1 MESPSASHEPPIITP
16 LPTQIVHAVYSYRFL
31 TSPQIARLFFR
42 DDRAAEVMLRR
53 LVGAGHLAGIKRPI
67 LDSDTPDT
75 VYALAQRG
83 ADFLA
88 SELDIDRRLV
98 RWRKYHNYVGLP
110 FVEHRLSLNDVR
122 IALTIGA
129 PRLGH
134 RLEMWRYEVPIR
146 EDVDDPDEKA
156 PPLVLRPDAYV
167 RYLAGPRWLHFFLEL
182 DMGTESH
189 GRFAAKI
196 RRYLAYKESRVFRLR
211 FGGKSFRVLVIA
223 STVTRVRSLKRIT
236 ESQGGQRMFW
246 FAPLGDVM
254 AEKVA
259 EPIWQL
265 AGESTKARLFEQE
278 NPQTCFALAPKR
290 HQAV

>member
-1 MESPSASHEPPIITP
+1 MKSRLPEHGTNNISP

-31 TSPQIARLFFR
+31 TSPQIAKLFFR

-98 RWRKYHNYVGLP
+98 RWRKYHNYVGLS

-134 RLEMWRYEVPIR
+134 RLEMWRYEVPIK

-156 PPLVLRPDAYV
+156 PPLMLRPDAYV
-167 RYLAGPRWLHFFLEL
+167 RYLAGPRRLHFFLEV

-196 RRYLAYKESRVFRLR
+196 RRYLAYKESRMFRTR
-211 FGGKSFRVLVIA
+211 FGGRSFRVL
-223 STVTRVRSLKRIT
+223 TVAPTLTRARALRRVT
-236 ESQGGQRMFW
+236 EDQGGARVFW
-246 FAPLGDVM
+246 FAPLEEVTM
-254 AEKVA
+254 ERVA
-259 EPIWQL
+259 EPVWEP
-265 AGESTKARLFEQE
+265 AGMGDAKAGLFGW
-278 NPQTCFALAPKR
+278 AGGAR
-290 HQAV
+290 G